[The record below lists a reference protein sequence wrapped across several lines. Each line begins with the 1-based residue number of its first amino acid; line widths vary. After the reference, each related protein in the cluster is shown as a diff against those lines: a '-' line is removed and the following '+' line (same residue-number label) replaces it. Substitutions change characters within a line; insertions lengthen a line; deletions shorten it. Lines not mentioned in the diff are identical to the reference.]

1 VYGSKVRAKIEQRVI
16 LSRAGLIVGLQWGD
30 EGKGKIVDH
39 MAQTH
44 EYVCRFAGGH
54 NAGHTIV
61 IGEKKYALHL
71 IPSGILNPKAK
82 NIVGNGVVLSPPDFI
97 KEMSQFDNLQGRLFV
112 SDKAHMLLPYHALV
126 DQAKER
132 MKGDKAI
139 GTTGKG
145 IGPAYGDK
153 ITRVGYRLGEL
164 LDPEALTQKIVAY
177 FEIQKPIFEAMG
189 IDIPQENQLLEELQ
203 GYKEVLGEYIVDTT
217 QMMWEILANDKKV
230 LLEGAQ
236 GTMLDIDHGTYPY
249 VTSSTTVS
257 AGACSGLGIN
267 PKDLGEITGIV
278 KAYCTRVGNGPFP
291 SEEFGSDGD
300 VLRKNGHEFGTTTGR
315 PRRCGWFD
323 AVAMKHAVR
332 VNGVDTIALMK
343 LDVLDGF
350 EEIKVCI
357 AYEVDGKEIDYVPYD
372 LESAKPI
379 YKTFKGWDKTEGI
392 RSFNRLPENA
402 QAYIVALEEMVGT
415 QIGMISTSPER
426 EDTIVR

>member
-1 VYGSKVRAKIEQRVI
+1 MASKAN
-16 LSRAGLIVGLQWGD
+16 LIVGLQWGD

-44 EYVCRFAGGH
+44 DYVCRFAGGH

-61 IGEKKYALHL
+61 IGEDTYALHL
-71 IPSGILNPKAK
+71 IPSGVLNPNAK
-82 NIVGNGVVLSPPDFI
+82 NVVGNGVVLSPKDFI
-97 KEMSQFDNLQGRLFV
+97 IEMEQFDNLKGRLFL
-112 SDKAHMLLPYHALV
+112 SDKAHVLLPYHAEI
-126 DQAKER
+126 DQAREH

-153 ITRVGYRLGEL
+153 IARVGHRLGEL
-164 LDPEALTQKIVAY
+164 LNPEKLTAKILAFFAMNKAIFDAMEMNAPEEEALLA
-177 FEIQKPIFEAMG
+177 
-189 IDIPQENQLLEELQ
+189 ELQ
-203 GYKEVLGEYIVDTT
+203 GYKDILGEYITDTT
-217 QMMWEILANDKKV
+217 QLMWKIIDEDKKI

-267 PKDLGEITGIV
+267 PKDLGKVTGIA

-291 SEEFGSDGD
+291 SEDFGAEGNL
-300 VLRKNGHEFGTTTGR
+300 LRKNGHEFGTTTGR

-323 AVAMKHAVR
+323 AVAMRHAVR
-332 VNGVDTIALMK
+332 VNGVDEVALMK

-350 EEIKVCI
+350 AEVKVCV
-357 AYEVDGKEIDYVPYD
+357 AYEVEVKRFIMYLMTLKMLDLFTNLLQDGTRQRE
-372 LESAKPI
+372 LEHLI
-379 YKTFKGWDKTEGI
+379 
-392 RSFNRLPENA
+392 
-402 QAYIVALEEMVGT
+402 AYLK
-415 QIGMISTSPER
+415 QPKNISWQ
-426 EDTIVR
+426 